1 MNIHLVRYLTLPM
14 LLTPLLPLLGSRK
27 KSSRLAHVV
36 FSSAVVVV
44 MTSTCYEPL
53 TFHLAISAVALWT
66 LMEQFY
72 MPDEFGIDQFR
83 RAVFLGIAVVTTIAV
98 SQTQGDA
105 SFLFGFP
112 KLLPFFELYRRTV
125 IMSCIM
131 TIYFTMMPLARPAY
145 SSYVIV
151 IIADA
156 LATLRSVI
164 SETSVDGT
172 TEFHLGSIA
181 LMLSYYMGQLLAVP
195 SRSGKPDIGPPS
207 QPELPQV
214 PNSI

>member
-1 MNIHLVRYLTLPM
+1 MEVLRVIYAPRLPVEHLCAHVSCPRVLRSSAAALRSFFDLQTASRQSALGSPPFKFGRAFSARRVFPATRSSAKWKVRYFWKYLIQSSYILVLIMARQYPDRM
-14 LLTPLLPLLGSRK
+14 VLLV
-27 KSSRLAHVV
+27 KSPP
-36 FSSAVVVV
+36 SS
-44 MTSTCYEPL
+44 T
-53 TFHLAISAVALWT
+53 
-66 LMEQFY
+66 
-72 MPDEFGIDQFR
+72 G
-83 RAVFLGIAVVTTIAV
+83 
-98 SQTQGDA
+98 
-105 SFLFGFP
+105 
-112 KLLPFFELYRRTV
+112 RTV